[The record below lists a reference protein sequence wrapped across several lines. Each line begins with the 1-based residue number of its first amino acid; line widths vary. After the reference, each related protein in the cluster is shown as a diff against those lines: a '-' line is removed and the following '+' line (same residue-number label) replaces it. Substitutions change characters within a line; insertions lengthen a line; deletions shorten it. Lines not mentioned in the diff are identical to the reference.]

1 MDHHNIEGQA
11 PRRVRLGQAAV
22 VVDRGSNAEPADQ
35 AKTTTFRAHF
45 MAPFEFAQGKLKSRA
60 FSRADLCNPF

>member
-1 MDHHNIEGQA
+1 
-11 PRRVRLGQAAV
+11 VRLGQAAV